1 MKDNRGPNDLEET
14 IDKLQKRIKDLE
26 EINKKHQELNGEL
39 RKELEDVRQ
48 TLTRI
53 S

>member
-1 MKDNRGPNDLEET
+1 MEKGDNDLEAI
-14 IDKLQKRIKDLE
+14 IDSLTKRVKELE

-39 RKELEDVRQ
+39 RKELQDVREA
-48 TLTRI
+48 LARV

>member
-1 MKDNRGPNDLEET
+1 MEAIIESLTQRV
-14 IDKLQKRIKDLE
+14 KDLE

-39 RKELEDVRQ
+39 RKELQDVREA
-48 TLTRI
+48 LARV